1 MQLITFGQMHI
12 ANSEF
17 AKTKHLLLLTYL
29 AVEGTKK
36 RFELAELFWE
46 GMREEL
52 TSKGE
57 RKDLQ
62 NLSVTLSQIRKQV
75 GKEFIENGQ
84 HKGEL
89 QTSIPCDAK
98 EFLKAFKENNYK
110 QVWEIYKGPFL
121 HDVEH
126 IMKFHAFDNLYLWI
140 MSMREHFAKM
150 AQRTLLE
157 LAKQAL
163 ALENFEEVGRFAEL
177 AHNLPAAPPLE
188 PDMLSEINQLLLAGG
203 SRLAAKTS
211 KAVDKFLEDAEL
223 SEEALKLFLVL
234 SLQDKA
240 DFGAARAAL
249 KISAKV
255 ASSALEELLLAGL
268 VGGGSEVRAPDIAQ
282 NYLDEHPALRLPL
295 LLDLASTTPKEQA
308 LGVYQKIYH
317 YDNTFGGL
325 GYLQKAKAAYLA
337 KAWQV
342 ADQQEFQEVTK
353 LLKDI
358 REAEARLDV
367 DPDPEVRFL
376 EAYALERMAHHNE
389 VLNLLIDSNLKVV
402 PRLLAIK
409 ATSLMRL
416 GNQEEAEQHAQTALE
431 QADDSKEGRW
441 AKALALNCLGNVAY
455 NIGNSEEAISFWKQA
470 GTYWHLIGEKH
481 RQVGT
486 LNNIANVLYRVGSSF
501 EEICTVYNEALE
513 LLDECENTTFQ
524 KAHVFIN
531 LGATSIE
538 WNKLSEAEN
547 YYLEA
552 LNVLKDEELLGSA
565 LSQVAILYF
574 NLGEYYASQ
583 NSLDNAKAYLQQ
595 AMDASLKSG
604 DTITQAYVLA
614 EIARL
619 KQSPELMY
627 TSLEIFIAN
636 DAQPELETYKPIY
649 ETILKDQ
656 LFNKLSQNQFSAV
669 RSHAAQLKSFYS
681 KQNHK
686 GESKVKRFLDSTD
699 KMLQALHT
707 NIESELNSLVKT
719 I

>member
-1 MQLITFGQMHI
+1 MQLITFGQLHI
-12 ANSEF
+12 ATSEF

-29 AVEGTKK
+29 ALEGTKK

-89 QTSIPCDAK
+89 QTSILCDAK
-98 EFLKAFKENNYK
+98 EFLKAFKENDYK
-110 QVWEIYKGPFL
+110 QVWELYKGPFL

-140 MSMREHFAKM
+140 MSRREHFAKM
-150 AQRTLLE
+150 AQKALLE

-163 ALENFEEVGRFAEL
+163 ASENFDGVGHFAEL
-177 AHNLPAAPPLE
+177 AHNLPATPPLE

-223 SEEALKLFLVL
+223 SEEALRLFLAL

-240 DFGAARAAL
+240 DFGVARAAL

-282 NYLDEHPALRLPL
+282 NYLDENPALRLPL
-295 LLDLASTTPKEQA
+295 LLDLASATPKEQA
-308 LGVYQKIYH
+308 FGVYQKIYQQ
-317 YDNTFGGL
+317 DNTFGGL
-325 GYLQKAKAAYLA
+325 GYLQKAKAVYLA
-337 KAWQV
+337 RAWQV
-342 ADQQEFQEVTK
+342 AHQQEFKEVTE

-358 REAEARLDV
+358 REAEVRLGV

-376 EAYALERMAHHNE
+376 EAYALERMAHNNE
-389 VLNLLIDSNLKVV
+389 VLALLTDFNVETF

-416 GNQEEAEQHAQTALE
+416 GNQEEAEKHAQTALE
-431 QADDSKEGRW
+431 QTDDSKEGRW

-455 NIGNSEEAISFWKQA
+455 NVGHSEKSISLWKQA
-470 GTYWHLIGEKH
+470 GTYWSLLGEKH
-481 RQVGT
+481 RQVGV

-501 EEICTVYNEALE
+501 EEICGVYNEALK
-513 LLDECENTTFQ
+513 LLDECENNTFQ
-524 KAHVFIN
+524 KAHVLIN

-538 WNKLSEAEN
+538 WNKLSEAEG

-552 LNVLKDEELLGSA
+552 LNVLKDEELLGAA

-574 NLGEYYASQ
+574 NLGEYYAAQ
-583 NSLDNAKAYLQQ
+583 NRLESAKSYLRQ

-614 EIARL
+614 EMAKL
-619 KQSPELMY
+619 KQSPELMQ
-627 TSLEIFIAN
+627 TAIEVFTAN
-636 DAQPELETYKPIY
+636 NAKSELETYKPVY
-649 ETILKDQ
+649 ETILKNQ
-656 LFNKLSQNQFSAV
+656 LFKKLSQSQFLAI
-669 RSHAAQLKSFYS
+669 RNYTAQLRSFYN

-686 GESKVKRFLDSTD
+686 GEGKVKRFLDCTD
-699 KMLQALHT
+699 KMLQTLHKK
-707 NIESELNSLVKT
+707 I
-719 I
+719 